1 MKSMRPLFAL
11 CFFFETLYYI
21 NLGQRLELGEAFGMG
36 RSLGVARVIRIAC
49 LVAWVWR
56 GGGELSADTAD
67 RMLAW
72 QIYTCTRAWL
82 DMTGGR
88 TSAV

>member
-56 GGGELSADTAD
+56 GGGNCLRTQ
-67 RMLAW
+67 R
-72 QIYTCTRAWL
+72 
-82 DMTGGR
+82 TGCWHGKYIPAR
-88 TSAV
+88 GPGWI